1 MSEKHQHTELFAIA
15 LQQHRYLGMIFIP
28 YIIRLINT
36 EGEIYTIVENIHE
49 LNHKKWESIIPKEGV
64 ELLKNLNEITD
75 SIVHKHFSKGKP
87 NVSEFYKSLAVNEQ
101 VFQLVRAY
109 IERRMLKC
117 FDILCK
123 IQVPVFLK
131 EKNFNNLY
139 EDHRLK
145 LVIEHAL
152 PVFHFSVTETE
163 SRYRIDA
170 SCNGK
175 TINFTN
181 KESQIICNDP
191 CLLRVNNNLFRFS
204 GIDGKKL
211 SPFLSKQYISI
222 PKSAE
227 RKYFETFVLNTVRNQ
242 IVEPNG
248 FTIDQSNPEKKA
260 LISLE
265 DRLAG
270 GAGFVLKYIY
280 NKKTYLS
287 NSKPDPEVILT
298 IENDCYKFIRFARDA
313 KWENDCCE
321 RLIELGLKKTG
332 ESEFLPTE
340 ISNENTGQPPYQL
353 VEWINKNQTEV
364 NGAGFEIQQ
373 HYGKDKYYLL
383 NYKVEI
389 NSKSTEDWFDLYGK
403 VILDGFDIP
412 FIHLKKN
419 ILKNIR
425 EFVLPNNQIF
435 VLPEEWFA
443 RYRPLFFLGKES
455 GDTILIQK
463 SLFNLLIDCQVEAPT
478 AQNLKDKFNKNLPEK
493 IKLPIGLNA
502 KLRDYQKDGYIWL
515 NLLQQNGLGGCLAD
529 DMGLGKTIQTL
540 ALLLSLKEKRTKA
553 LEISTKSN
561 EIFDKQSDSDNKTIG
576 HTTLIVV
583 PTSLVYN
590 WIREMIRFTPSL
602 TYYSHTGASRTKSIA
617 EIVKHDVVISTYGI
631 VRNDIDLLK
640 EIRFKYIILDE
651 SQAIKN
657 PQSKIYRSALLLK
670 AANYLTISGTPIE
683 NSLSDLWAQ
692 LNFLNRGMLGSIKS
706 FDDEFI
712 QPIEK
717 NNDTQKSELLR
728 SLIEPFIL
736 RRTKEQ
742 VAKDLPD
749 LTEQV
754 IYCEMSDA
762 QRKCYE
768 SEKSSIRN
776 SIMEN
781 IATQGYDRSAIAIF
795 RGLTRLRQLANHPNM
810 VEEYAGSDS
819 GKFEEITRSIDSIVA
834 EGHKILIFSSFVK
847 HLKIVAKHLDTTGNP
862 YEMLTG
868 STTNR
873 KEVVDH
879 FQNDSSVKIFLISIK
894 AGGVGLNLTAA
905 DYIFILDPWWN
916 PAVENQAIARAHR
929 IGQDKN
935 IFVYRFITLDTVEEK
950 ILRLQEKKELLAQA
964 FVDSANPLKILGEG
978 RILEVLE

>member
-1 MSEKHQHTELFAIA
+1 MHKELQKTEFFAIA
-15 LQQHRYLGMIFIP
+15 LQQHRHLGMIFIP
-28 YIIRLINT
+28 YIIRLISN

-49 LNHKKWESIIPKEGV
+49 SNQKKWESIISAEGAD
-64 ELLKNLNEITD
+64 LLKSLNEISDT
-75 SIVHKHFSKGKP
+75 SVHKQFSKGKIS
-87 NVSEFYKSLAVNEQ
+87 VSDFYKSLPNNEQ
-101 VFQLVRAY
+101 VLQFVRAY

-123 IQVPVFLK
+123 LKVPVYLK
-131 EKNFNNLY
+131 EKNFNNIY
-139 EDHRLK
+139 EDRRLK
-145 LVIEHAL
+145 LVEELAQ
-152 PVFHFSVTETE
+152 PVFHFSITDTE

-175 TINFTN
+175 SINLTN
-181 KESQIICNDP
+181 KESEIICNDP
-191 CLLRVNNNLFRFS
+191 CLLKVNNYLYRFS

-211 SPFLSKQYISI
+211 SPFFSKQFISI

-227 RKYFETFVLNTVRNQ
+227 RKYFETFVLNTIRNQ
-242 IVEPNG
+242 IVEPDG
-248 FTIDQSNPEKKA
+248 FTIEKNNPEKKA
-260 LISLE
+260 LLSIE

-270 GAGFVLKYIY
+270 GVGLILKFFY
-280 NKKTYLS
+280 NKKAYLA
-287 NSKPDPEVILT
+287 NSKVETEVVLNT
-298 IENDCYKFIRFARDA
+298 ENNSYRFIRFERDVT
-313 KWENDCCE
+313 WEKACIE
-321 RLIELGLKKTG
+321 KLAELGLRKTG
-332 ESEFLPTE
+332 ESEFLPVE
-340 ISNENTGQPPYQL
+340 IKGDISGQPPYQL
-353 VEWINKNQTEV
+353 VEWINKNQERIIST
-364 NGAGFEIQQ
+364 GFEIQQ
-373 HYGKDKYYLL
+373 NQGKEKYYLQQCRI
-383 NYKVEI
+383 EI
-389 NSKSTEDWFDLYGK
+389 GSKSTEDWFDLYGK
-403 VILDGFDIP
+403 VVLNGFEIP

-425 EFVLPNNQIF
+425 EFVLPSGQIF
-435 VLPEEWFA
+435 ILPDEWFA

-455 GDTILIQK
+455 GENIYIQK
-463 SLFNLLIDCQVEAPT
+463 SLFNLLVDCKVEAPT
-478 AQNLKDKFNKNLPEK
+478 AQELKDKFNSKSPEK
-493 IKLPIGLNA
+493 VKLPAELNA
-502 KLRDYQKDGYIWL
+502 SLRDYQKEGYIWL

-540 ALLLSLKEKRTKA
+540 AMLLSIKEKRNGGNNS
-553 LEISTKSN
+553 L
-561 EIFDKQSDSDNKTIG
+561 SDPGSCKIG

-590 WIREMIRFTPSL
+590 WIREMIKFTPSL
-602 TYYSHTGASRTKSIA
+602 TCYSHTGASRTKNIA
-617 EIVKHDVVISTYGI
+617 DIVKYDIVISTYGV

-640 EIRFKYIILDE
+640 EIRFKYLILDE

-657 PQSKIYRSALLLK
+657 PQSKIYRSVLLLK

-692 LNFLNRGMLGSIKS
+692 LNFLNRGMLGSIKT
-706 FDDEFI
+706 FDEEFI

-717 NNDTQKSELLR
+717 NNDSQKSELLK

-754 IYCEMSDA
+754 IYCEMSEE

-781 IATQGYDRSAIAIF
+781 IAAIGYDRSAIAIF
-795 RGLTRLRQLANHPNM
+795 RGLTRLRQLANHPDM

-819 GKFEEITRSIDSIVA
+819 GKFEEIIRSIDSIVA

-847 HLKIVAKHLDTTGNP
+847 HLKIVANHLDATGNS

-879 FQNDSSVKIFLISIK
+879 YQNDPSVKIFLISIK

-916 PAVENQAIARAHR
+916 PAVENQAISRAHR

-935 IFVYRFITLDTVEEK
+935 IFVYRFISLDTVEEK
-950 ILRLQEKKELLAQA
+950 ILRLQERKELLAQT

>member
-1 MSEKHQHTELFAIA
+1 MQKEHQNTEIFAIA
-15 LQQHRYLGMIFIP
+15 LQQHRYLGMIFTP
-28 YIIRLINT
+28 YIIRLISN

-49 LNHKKWESIIPKEGV
+49 SNPKKWESIIPHGGSD
-64 ELLKNLNEITD
+64 LLKTLNEISDTA
-75 SIVHKHFSKGKP
+75 IHKQFSKGKAS
-87 NVSEFYKSLAVNEQ
+87 VSDFYKSLANNEQ
-101 VFQLVRAY
+101 VFQFVRAY
-109 IERRMLKC
+109 MERRMIKC
-117 FDILCK
+117 FDILCRIK
-123 IQVPVFLK
+123 TPVFLK

-139 EDHRLK
+139 EDHRLI
-145 LVIEHAL
+145 LVEEQAL
-152 PVFHFSVTETE
+152 PIFHFSVTETE
-163 SRYRIDA
+163 SQYRIDA
-170 SCNGK
+170 SCKGK
-175 TINFTN
+175 SINLTT
-181 KESQIICNDP
+181 KESELICNDP
-191 CLLRVNNNLFRFS
+191 CLLRVKNHLYRFS

-211 SPFLSKQYISI
+211 SPFFTKQYISI

-227 RKYFETFVLNTVRNQ
+227 RKYFETFVLNTIRNQ
-242 IVEPNG
+242 IVEPDG
-248 FTIDQSNPEKKA
+248 FIIENSNPEKKA
-260 LISLE
+260 LLSIE

-270 GAGFVLKYIY
+270 GVGLTLKFIY
-280 NKKTYLS
+280 AKKPYLA
-287 NSKPDPEVILT
+287 NSKPEPEVILS
-298 IENDCYKFIRFARDA
+298 IENDKFKFTRFERDA
-313 KWENDCCE
+313 EWENQCNSK
-321 RLIELGLKKTG
+321 LIELGLKKTG
-332 ESEFLPTE
+332 ESEFLPAE
-340 ISNENTGQPPYQL
+340 INIDISGQPPYQI
-353 VEWINKNQTEV
+353 VEWINKNQSKLENAEFEV
-364 NGAGFEIQQ
+364 QQ
-373 HYGKDKYYLL
+373 NHGKEKYYLL
-383 NYKVEI
+383 DYRVEI

-403 VILDGFDIP
+403 VILNGIEIP

-425 EFVLPNNQIF
+425 EFLLPNNQIF
-435 VLPEEWFA
+435 ILPEEWFT

-455 GDTILIQK
+455 GDKIAIQK
-463 SLFNLLIDCQVEAPT
+463 SLFNLLIDCKVDAPS
-478 AQNLKDKFNKNLPEK
+478 AQQLKDKFGQNIPEK
-493 IKLPIGLNA
+493 VKLPIGLNA
-502 KLRDYQKDGYIWL
+502 QLRDYQKEGYIWL

-540 ALLLSLKEKRTKA
+540 ALLLSLKERREA
-553 LEISTKSN
+553 ISGTPTDGDAN
-561 EIFDKQSDSDNKTIG
+561 TIG
-576 HTTLIVV
+576 YTSLIIV
-583 PTSLVYN
+583 PTSLVHN
-590 WIREMIRFTPSL
+590 WIQELLRFTPGL
-602 TYYSHTGASRTKSIA
+602 TYYSHTGPSRSKSITD
-617 EIVKHDVVISTYGI
+617 IVKHDVVISTYGV

-640 EIRFKYIILDE
+640 EIRFKYLILDE
-651 SQAIKN
+651 SQTIKN
-657 PQSKIYRSALLLK
+657 PQSKIYRSVLLLK
-670 AANYLTISGTPIE
+670 ASNYLTISGTPIE

-706 FDDEFI
+706 FNDEFI

-717 NNDTQKSELLR
+717 NNDAQKEELLK

-754 IYCEMSDA
+754 IYCEMSDS

-776 SIMEN
+776 SILEN
-781 IATQGYDRSAIAIF
+781 IAALGYDRSAIAIF

-810 VEEYAGSDS
+810 VEEYSDSDS

-847 HLKIVAKHLDTTGNP
+847 HLKIVANYLECSNIPH
-862 YEMLTG
+862 EILTG

-873 KEVVDH
+873 KDVVDH
-879 FQNDSSVKIFLISIK
+879 FQNDSTVKVFLISIK

-916 PAVENQAIARAHR
+916 PAVENQAVSRAHR

-935 IFVYRFITLDTVEEK
+935 IFVYRFITLETVEEK
-950 ILRLQEKKELLAQA
+950 ILRLQEKKELLAHA

>member
-1 MSEKHQHTELFAIA
+1 MQKEHQNTEIFAIA

-28 YIIRLINT
+28 YIIRLINS
-36 EGEIYTIVENIHE
+36 EGEIYTIVESINE
-49 LNHKKWESIIPKEGV
+49 LNQKKWDSIIPDGGN
-64 ELLKNLNEITD
+64 ELLKIINEISDTT
-75 SIVHKHFSKGKP
+75 IHKQFSKGKT
-87 NVSEFYKSLAVNEQ
+87 SASDFYKSFDKNEQ
-101 VFQLVRAY
+101 VFQFIRAY
-109 IERRMLKC
+109 IERRMIKC

-123 IQVPVFLK
+123 IKTPVFLK

-139 EDHRLK
+139 EDHRLIP
-145 LVIEHAL
+145 IEEQAL
-152 PVFHFSVTETE
+152 PIFHFSVTETE

-175 TINFTN
+175 SINLTT
-181 KESQIICNDP
+181 KESEVICNEP
-191 CLLRVNNNLFRFS
+191 CLLRVKNNLYRFS
-204 GIDGKKL
+204 GIEGKKL
-211 SPFLSKQYISI
+211 SPFFTKQHISI

-227 RKYFETFVLNTVRNQ
+227 KKYFETFVLNTIRNQ
-242 IVEPNG
+242 IVEPIG
-248 FTIDQSNPEKKA
+248 FSIERSNPEKKA
-260 LISLE
+260 ILSIE

-270 GAGFVLKYIY
+270 GIGLTLKFYY
-280 NKKTYLS
+280 GKKQYFA
-287 NSKPDPEVILT
+287 NAKPDPEVILN
-298 IENDCYKFIRFARDA
+298 IENDRYRFNRFERDTE
-313 KWENDCCE
+313 WEKRCAE
-321 RLIELGLKKTG
+321 KLGELGLKKTG
-332 ESEFLPTE
+332 ESEFMPTE
-340 ISNENTGQPPYQL
+340 IAGDFNGQPPYPL
-353 VEWINKNQTEV
+353 VEWINKNQDRIES
-364 NGAGFEIQQ
+364 AEFEIQQ
-373 HYGKDKYYLL
+373 NNGKEKYYLH
-383 NYKVEI
+383 NYRVEI
-389 NSKSTEDWFDLYGK
+389 NSQSSEDWFDLYGK
-403 VILDGFDIP
+403 VILSGFELP

-425 EFVLPNNQIF
+425 EFLLPNNQIF
-435 VLPEEWFA
+435 ILPEEWFT

-455 GDTILIQK
+455 GEKIAIQK
-463 SLFNLLIDCQVEAPT
+463 SLFNLLIDCKVDAPS
-478 AQNLKDKFNKNLPEK
+478 ALQLRDKFSSNIPEK

-502 KLRDYQKDGYIWL
+502 QLRNYQKEGYLWL

-540 ALLLSLKEKRTKA
+540 ALLLSLKEKR
-553 LEISTKSN
+553 E
-561 EIFDKQSDSDNKTIG
+561 DSVNAPIGSEVKTIG
-576 HTTLIVV
+576 HTSLIVV
-583 PTSLVYN
+583 PTSLVHN
-590 WIREMIRFTPSL
+590 WIQELLRFTPQL
-602 TYYSHTGASRTKSIA
+602 TYYSHTGPLRNKSVT
-617 EIVKHDVVISTYGI
+617 EIIKYDIVVTTYGV

-640 EIRFKYIILDE
+640 DIRFKYLILDE

-657 PQSKIYRSALLLK
+657 PLSKIYRSVLLLK
-670 AANYLTISGTPIE
+670 ASNYLTISGTPIE

-706 FDDEFI
+706 FNEEFI

-717 NNDTQKSELLR
+717 NNDTQKGELLKI
-728 SLIEPFIL
+728 LIEPFIL

-749 LTEQV
+749 ITEQI

-768 SEKSSIRN
+768 SEKSSVRN
-776 SIMEN
+776 SILEN
-781 IATQGYDRSAIAIF
+781 IAALGYNRSAIAIF

-810 VEEYAGSDS
+810 IEDYAGSDS

-847 HLKIVAKHLDTTGNP
+847 HLKIVANYLNESGISH
-862 YEMLTG
+862 EVLTG
-868 STTNR
+868 ATTNR
-873 KEVVDH
+873 KEVVEH
-879 FQNDSSVKIFLISIK
+879 FQSDPTVKVFLISIK

-916 PAVENQAIARAHR
+916 PAVENQAVSRAHR

-950 ILRLQEKKELLAQA
+950 ILRLQEKKELLAQT

>member
-1 MSEKHQHTELFAIA
+1 MSRENQNTEFFAIA
-15 LQQHRYLGMIFIP
+15 LQQHRHLGMIFIP
-28 YIIRLINT
+28 YIIRLISN

-49 LNHKKWESIIPKEGV
+49 GNVKKWESLIPKDGS
-64 ELLKNLNEITD
+64 ELLKNLNELSD
-75 SIVHKHFSKGKP
+75 STIHKQFSKGK
-87 NVSEFYKSLAVNEQ
+87 VSISDFYKSLADSEQ
-101 VFQLVRAY
+101 VLQFVRAY
-109 IERRMLKC
+109 IERRMIKC
-117 FDILCK
+117 FDILCQIK
-123 IQVPVFLK
+123 TPVYLK

-145 LVIEHAL
+145 LIEEHAL

-175 TINFTN
+175 SINLTN
-181 KESQIICNDP
+181 KNSEVICNDP
-191 CLLRVNNNLFRFS
+191 CLLRVNNNLYRFS

-211 SPFLSKQYISI
+211 SPFFTKQYISI

-227 RKYFETFVLNTVRNQ
+227 RKYFETFVLNTIRNQ

-248 FTIDQSNPEKKA
+248 FTIEQSSPEKKA
-260 LISLE
+260 ILSIE

-270 GAGFVLKYIY
+270 GVGFVLKYSY
-280 NKKTYLS
+280 NKKPYLA
-287 NSKPDPEVILT
+287 NSKPEPEVIFS
-298 IENDCYKFIRFARDA
+298 IENNKYKFTRFERDA
-313 KWENDCCE
+313 EWEKLCVE
-321 RLIELGLKKTG
+321 KLIELGLTKKG
-332 ESEFLPTE
+332 EAEFLPSGVNAD
-340 ISNENTGQPPYQL
+340 INGQPPYQL
-353 VEWINKNQTEV
+353 IEWVNKNQAEIENV
-364 NGAGFEIQQ
+364 GFEIQQ
-373 HYGKDKYYLL
+373 NHGKEKYYLQ
-383 NYKVEI
+383 NYRVEI
-389 NSKSTEDWFDLYGK
+389 NSQSSEDWFDLYGK
-403 VILDGFDIP
+403 VILNGFDIP

-425 EFVLPNNQIF
+425 EFVMPNGQIF
-435 VLPEEWFA
+435 ILPEEWFT

-455 GDTILIQK
+455 GEKITIQK
-463 SLFNLLIDCQVEAPT
+463 SLFNLLIDCKVEAPS
-478 AQNLKDKFNKNLPEK
+478 AQVLKDKFNKNLPAK
-493 IKLPIGLNA
+493 VKLPTGLNA
-502 KLRDYQKDGYIWL
+502 QLRDYQKEGYVWL

-529 DMGLGKTIQTL
+529 DMGLGKTLQTL
-540 ALLLSLKEKRTKA
+540 ALLLSLKEKR
-553 LEISTKSN
+553 N
-561 EIFDKQSDSDNKTIG
+561 ENAELQTENDSITIG
-576 HTTLIVV
+576 NTSLIVV
-583 PTSLVYN
+583 PTSLVHN
-590 WIREMIRFTPSL
+590 WIQELVKFTPNL
-602 TYYSHTGASRTKSIA
+602 TYYSHTGASRTKSITD
-617 EIVKHDVVISTYGI
+617 IVKNDVVITTYGI

-640 EIRFKYIILDE
+640 EIKFKYVILDE

-657 PQSKIYRSALLLK
+657 PVSKIYRSSLLLK

-706 FDDEFI
+706 FEDEFI

-717 NNDTQKSELLR
+717 NDDTQKSELLK

-776 SIMEN
+776 SILEN
-781 IATQGYDRSAIAIF
+781 IAALGYDRSAIAIF

-847 HLKIVAKHLDTTGNP
+847 HLKIVANYLENSAIP
-862 YEMLTG
+862 FEMLTG

-879 FQNDSSVKIFLISIK
+879 FQNDSAVKVFLISIK

-916 PAVENQAIARAHR
+916 PAVENQAVSRAHR

-950 ILRLQEKKELLAQA
+950 ILHLQERKELLAET

>member
-1 MSEKHQHTELFAIA
+1 MFKEQNNTDIFAIA
-15 LQQHRYLGMIFIP
+15 LQQHRHLGMIFIP
-28 YIIRLINT
+28 YIIRLISN

-49 LNHKKWESIIPKEGV
+49 ANYKKWANVIPQEGDD
-64 ELLKNLNEITD
+64 LLKVLNELSD
-75 SIVHKHFSKGKP
+75 STIHKQFSKGKQS
-87 NVSEFYKSLAVNEQ
+87 VSDFYKSLSDNEQ
-101 VFQLVRAY
+101 VLQFVRSY
-109 IERRMLKC
+109 IERRMIKC
-117 FDILCK
+117 FDILCQTK
-123 IQVPVFLK
+123 TPVYLK

-145 LVIEHAL
+145 LVADPAI
-152 PVFHFSVTETE
+152 PIFHFSVTETE

-175 TINFTN
+175 SINLTN
-181 KESQIICNDP
+181 KESELICNDP
-191 CLLRVNNNLFRFS
+191 CLLKVKNNLYKFS

-211 SPFLSKQYISI
+211 SPFFTKQFISI

-227 RKYFETFVLNTVRNQ
+227 KKYFETFVLNTIRNQ

-248 FTIDQSNPEKKA
+248 FTIEQSSPEKKV
-260 LISLE
+260 LLSIE
-265 DRLAG
+265 DLLAG
-270 GAGFVLKYIY
+270 GVGLVLKYGY
-280 NKKTYLS
+280 NKKLYTV
-287 NSKPDPEVILT
+287 NTKHEPEVILS
-298 IENDCYKFIRFARDA
+298 IENDRYRFIRFERDPE
-313 KWENDCCE
+313 WENSCIDK
-321 RLIELGLKKTG
+321 LVELGLKKTG
-332 ESEFLPTE
+332 ESEFLPIE
-340 ISNENTGQPPYQL
+340 INKVSNTQPPYQL
-353 VEWINKNQTEV
+353 VEWINKNRTDIE
-364 NGAGFEIQQ
+364 NAGFEILQN
-373 HYGKDKYYLL
+373 YGKENYYLQ
-383 NYKVEI
+383 NYKVEL
-389 NSKSTEDWFDLYGK
+389 NSQSSEDWFDLYGK
-403 VILDGFDIP
+403 VILNGFDIP

-425 EFVLPNNQIF
+425 EFIMPNGQIF
-435 VLPEEWFA
+435 ILPEEWFT

-455 GDTILIQK
+455 GEMITIQK
-463 SLFNLLIDCQVEAPT
+463 SLFNLIIDCNIEAPS
-478 AQNLKDKFNKNLPEK
+478 AQVLRDKFNKNIPEK
-493 IKLPIGLNA
+493 VKLPTGLNA
-502 KLRDYQKDGYIWL
+502 ELRDYQKEGFVWL
-515 NLLQQNGLGGCLAD
+515 KLLQQNGLGGCLAD

-540 ALLLSLKEKRTKA
+540 AMLMSLKEKRIEVKTN
-553 LEISTKSN
+553 LLKSN
-561 EIFDKQSDSDNKTIG
+561 ENDIKTIG
-576 HTTLIVV
+576 HTSLIVV

-590 WIREMIRFTPSL
+590 WIRELIRFTPDL
-602 TYYSHTGASRTKSIA
+602 TYYSHTGAARTKSISQ
-617 EIVKHDVVISTYGI
+617 IVKHDVVITTYGL
-631 VRNDIDLLK
+631 VRNDIELLK
-640 EIRFKYIILDE
+640 EIKFKYVILDE

-657 PQSKIYRSALLLK
+657 PLSKIYRSSLLLK
-670 AANYLTISGTPIE
+670 ASNYLTISGTPIE

-717 NNDTQKSELLR
+717 NNDTLKGELLR

-762 QRKCYE
+762 QRRCYE

-776 SIMEN
+776 SILEN
-781 IATQGYDRSAIAIF
+781 IASMGYDRSAIAIF

-810 VEEYAGSDS
+810 VDEYAGSDS

-847 HLKIVAKHLDTTGNP
+847 HLKIVASYLDDTGIS

-879 FQNDSSVKIFLISIK
+879 FQNDITVKIFLISVK

-916 PAVENQAIARAHR
+916 PAVENQAVSRAHR

-950 ILRLQEKKELLAQA
+950 IIRLQEKKELLAEI
-964 FVDSANPLKILGEG
+964 FVNSTNPLRIIGEG
-978 RILEVLE
+978 SILEMLE

>member
-1 MSEKHQHTELFAIA
+1 MSEEHQNTELFAIA

-28 YIIRLINT
+28 YIIRLINN

-49 LNHKKWESIIPKEGV
+49 LNPKKWESIIPKEGV
-64 ELLKNLNEITD
+64 ELLKNLTEISD
-75 SIVHKHFSKGKP
+75 SLVHKQFSKGKL
-87 NVSEFYKSLAVNEQ
+87 NVSEFYKSLATNEP

-109 IERRMLKC
+109 IERRMIKC

-123 IQVPVFLK
+123 IQTPVFLK

-152 PVFHFSVTETE
+152 PVFHFAITETE
-163 SRYRIDA
+163 CRYRIDA
-170 SCNGK
+170 SCKGK
-175 TINFTN
+175 SINLTN
-181 KESQIICNDP
+181 KESQIISNDP

-211 SPFLSKQYISI
+211 SPFLSKEYISI

-242 IVEPNG
+242 IVEPIG
-248 FTIDQSNPEKKA
+248 FIIEQSNPEKNA
-260 LISLE
+260 LLSIE

-270 GAGFVLKYIY
+270 GVGLVLKYSY
-280 NKKTYLS
+280 SKKNYLA
-287 NSKPDPEVILT
+287 NSKPEPEVIL
-298 IENDCYKFIRFARDA
+298 ISENECYKFIRFTRDA
-313 KWENDCCE
+313 KWEEECIE
-321 RLIELGLKKTG
+321 KLTELGLKKVG

-340 ISNENTGQPPYQL
+340 ITEETKGQPPYQL

-364 NGAGFEIQQ
+364 NNAGFEIQQ
-373 HYGKDKYYLL
+373 NHGKEKYYIQ
-383 NYKVEI
+383 NYRVEI

-425 EFVLPNNQIF
+425 EFILPNNQIF
-435 VLPEEWFA
+435 ILPEEWFA

-455 GDTILIQK
+455 GDAISIQK
-463 SLFNLLIDCQVEAPT
+463 SLFNLLIDCKVEAPS
-478 AQNLKDKFNKNLPEK
+478 AQDLKNKFNKNVPEK

-502 KLRDYQKDGYIWL
+502 QLRDYQKDGYIWL

-540 ALLLSLKEKRTKA
+540 ALLLSLKEKKTETQRISQKA
-553 LEISTKSN
+553 DGNSDLNNCEIN
-561 EIFDKQSDSDNKTIG
+561 TIG
-576 HTTLIVV
+576 HTSLIVV

-590 WIREMIRFTPSL
+590 WIREMIRFTPDL
-602 TYYSHTGASRTKSIA
+602 TYYSHTGATRTKRIA
-617 EIVKHDVVISTYGI
+617 DIVKYDIVISTYGI
-631 VRNDIDLLK
+631 IRNDIDLLK
-640 EIRFKYIILDE
+640 EIRFKYVILDE

-717 NNDTQKSELLR
+717 NNDTQKGELLR

-810 VEEYAGSDS
+810 VDEYAGSDS

-847 HLKIVAKHLDTTGNP
+847 HLKIVAKHLDNSGLS

-879 FQNDSSVKIFLISIK
+879 FQNDSNVKVFLISIK

>member
-1 MSEKHQHTELFAIA
+1 MPIELPKTDFFAIT
-15 LQQHRYLGMIFIP
+15 LQQHRHLGMIFNP
-28 YIIRLINT
+28 YIIRLVSS
-36 EGEIYTIVENIHE
+36 EGGIYTIVENIHDA
-49 LNHKKWESIIPKEGV
+49 NHKKWEQVIPLESA
-64 ELLKNLNEITD
+64 ELLKTLNELTD
-75 SIVHKHFSKGKP
+75 SFVHKQFSKGKQ
-87 NVSEFYKSLAVNEQ
+87 SISDFYKSISGNEQ
-101 VFQLVRAY
+101 VLQFVKAY

-117 FDILCK
+117 FEILCK
-123 IQVPVFLK
+123 LQIPVFLK

-139 EDHRLK
+139 EDHL
-145 LVIEHAL
+145 LSLIPDLAL
-152 PVFHFSVTETE
+152 PVFHFAVTDTE

-175 TINFTN
+175 SINLTT
-181 KESQIICNDP
+181 KGSEVICNDP
-191 CLLRVNNNLFRFS
+191 CLLRVDNSLYKFS

-211 SPFLSKQYISI
+211 SPFFTKQHISI

-227 RKYFETFVLNTVRNQ
+227 RKYFESFVLNTIRTQ
-242 IVEPNG
+242 LVEAVG
-248 FTIDQSNPEKKA
+248 FTIENSKPDKKA
-260 LISLE
+260 LLSLE
-265 DRLAG
+265 QRLAG
-270 GAGFVLKYIY
+270 GAGLILKYQY
-280 NKKTYLS
+280 NGKTYLA
-287 NSKPDPEVILT
+287 NSKPDPEVNLI
-298 IENDCYKFIRFARDA
+298 IENDKYKFIRFERDIA
-313 KWENDCCE
+313 WEKDCKE
-321 RLIELGLKKTG
+321 RLAELGLKKIG
-332 ESEFLPTE
+332 ESEFFPE
-340 ISNENTGQPPYQL
+340 GVANSMDGQPPYQL
-353 VEWINKNQTEV
+353 IEWINRNQKLIIDSDFEV
-364 NGAGFEIQQ
+364 QQ
-373 HYGKDKYYLL
+373 NLGKDKYYI
-383 NYKVEI
+383 YEYRVEI
-389 NSKSTEDWFDLYGK
+389 NSQSTEDWFDLYGK
-403 VILDGFDIP
+403 VILSGFEIP

-425 EFVLPNNQIF
+425 EFILPNGQLFI
-435 VLPEEWFA
+435 LPEEWFT

-455 GDTILIQK
+455 GEKLAIQK
-463 SLFNLLIDCQVEAPT
+463 SLFNLLIDCKVEAPS
-478 AQNLKDKFNKNLPEK
+478 AQELKDKFNSKSPEK
-493 IKLPIGLNA
+493 VKLPIGLNA
-502 KLRDYQKDGYIWL
+502 ELRDYQKEGYIWM

-540 ALLLSLKEKRTKA
+540 SLLLSTKEKRDIK
-553 LEISTKSN
+553 LESN
-561 EIFDKQSDSDNKTIG
+561 KDEVNPNTNTFGQTS
-576 HTTLIVV
+576 LIVV
-583 PTSLVYN
+583 PTSLVHN
-590 WIREMIRFTPSL
+590 WIREMNRFTPDL
-602 TYYSHTGASRTKSIA
+602 TYYSYTGGTRTKEIS
-617 EIVKHDVVISTYGI
+617 EIVKYDVVISTYGI

-640 EIRFKYIILDE
+640 DARFKYIILDE

-657 PQSKIYRSALLLK
+657 PTSKIYRSILLLK

-706 FDDEFI
+706 FNDEFI

-717 NNDTQKSELLR
+717 NNDTEKEELLKN
-728 SLIEPFIL
+728 LIQPFIL

-754 IYCEMSDA
+754 IYCEMSDL

-781 IATQGYDRSAIAIF
+781 IATMGYDRSTFAIF

-810 VEEYAGSDS
+810 VEEYVGSDS

-847 HLKIVAKHLDTTGNP
+847 HLKIVASYLEENGISH
-862 YEMLTG
+862 EVLTG
-868 STTNR
+868 ATTNR

-879 FQNDSSVKIFLISIK
+879 FQNDPTVKVFLISIK

-916 PAVENQAIARAHR
+916 PAVENQAISRAHR

-935 IFVYRFITLDTVEEK
+935 IFVYRFIAIDTVEEK
-950 ILRLQEKKELLAQA
+950 IIRLQEKKEILAQT
-964 FVDSANPLKILGEG
+964 FVDSTNPLKILGEG
-978 RILEVLE
+978 RILEMLE

>member
-1 MSEKHQHTELFAIA
+1 MPEEHKNTELFAIA

-28 YIIRLINT
+28 YIIRLINN

-49 LNHKKWESIIPKEGV
+49 LNHKKWESIIPKEGA
-64 ELLKNLNEITD
+64 ELLKNLNEISD
-75 SIVHKHFSKGKP
+75 SVVHKQFSKGKL
-87 NVSEFYKSLAVNEQ
+87 NVSEFYKSLAGNEQ
-101 VFQLVRAY
+101 VFQFVRAY
-109 IERRMLKC
+109 IERRMIKC
-117 FDILCK
+117 FDILCRL
-123 IQVPVFLK
+123 QTPVYLK

-139 EDHRLK
+139 EDHRLT
-145 LVIEHAL
+145 LVVEHAL
-152 PVFHFSVTETE
+152 PVFHFAITEIE
-163 SRYRIDA
+163 CRYRIDA

-175 TINFTN
+175 SINLTN
-181 KESQIICNDP
+181 KETQIICNDP
-191 CLLRVNNNLFRFS
+191 CLLKVNNNLFRFS

-211 SPFLSKQYISI
+211 SPFLIKQYVSI

-227 RKYFETFVLNTVRNQ
+227 RKYFETFVLNTVRSQ
-242 IVEPNG
+242 IVEPDG
-248 FTIDQSNPEKKA
+248 FVIEQSSPEKRA
-260 LISLE
+260 LLSIE

-270 GAGFVLKYIY
+270 GVGLILKYSY
-280 NKKTYLS
+280 NEKTYLA
-287 NSKPDPEVILT
+287 NTKPDPEVILN
-298 IENDCYKFIRFARDA
+298 IENDSYRFIRFARDA
-313 KWENDCCE
+313 EWEKACNDK
-321 RLIELGLKKTG
+321 LVELGLKKMG
-332 ESEFLPTE
+332 ESEFLPSE
-340 ISNENTGQPPYQL
+340 INGEAKGQPPYQL
-353 VEWINKNQTEV
+353 VEWINKNQAKV
-364 NGAGFEIQQ
+364 NLAGFEIQQ
-373 HYGKDKYYLL
+373 NYGKEKYYLQ
-383 NYKVEI
+383 NYRVEI

-403 VILDGFDIP
+403 VILAGFDIP

-435 VLPEEWFA
+435 ILPEEWFA

-455 GDTILIQK
+455 GNAIIIQK
-463 SLFNLLIDCQVEAPT
+463 SLFNLLIDCKVEAPT
-478 AQNLKDKFNKNLPEK
+478 AQDLKDKFNKNLPEK
-493 IKLPIGLNA
+493 IKLPTALNA
-502 KLRDYQKDGYIWL
+502 QLRDYQRDGYVWL

-540 ALLLSLKEKRTKA
+540 AMLLSLREKKIEAQLNSPKPNGNPDGET
-553 LEISTKSN
+553 E
-561 EIFDKQSDSDNKTIG
+561 SDIKTIG
-576 HTTLIVV
+576 HTSLIVV

-590 WIREMIRFTPSL
+590 WIREMVRFTPDL
-602 TYYSHTGASRTKSIA
+602 TYYSHTGPNRTKSVA
-617 EIVKHDVVISTYGI
+617 DIVKHDVVISTYGV

-640 EIRFKYIILDE
+640 DIRFKYVILDE

-657 PQSKIYRSALLLK
+657 PQSKIYRSVLLLK

-692 LNFLNRGMLGSIKS
+692 LNFLNRGMLGSLKS

-717 NNDTQKSELLR
+717 NNDTQKSELLK

-742 VAKDLPD
+742 VAKDLPS

-847 HLKIVAKHLDTTGNP
+847 HLKIVAKHLDTSGLS

-879 FQNDSSVKIFLISIK
+879 FQSDTSVKVFLISVK

-950 ILRLQEKKELLAQA
+950 ILRLQERKELLAQA
-964 FVDSANPLKILGEG
+964 FVDSANPLKVLGEG
-978 RILEVLE
+978 RILEMLD

>member
-1 MSEKHQHTELFAIA
+1 MSKEQQNSEIFAIA

-28 YIIRLINT
+28 YIIRLISN
-36 EGEIYTIVENIHE
+36 EGEIYTIVESIHE
-49 LNHKKWESIIPKEGV
+49 SNYKKWESIITSDGV
-64 ELLKNLNEITD
+64 DLLKNINEISD
-75 SIVHKHFSKGKP
+75 NAIHKQFSKGKIS
-87 NVSEFYKSLAVNEQ
+87 VSDFYKSLADNEQ
-101 VFQLVRAY
+101 VLQFVRAY
-109 IERRMLKC
+109 IERRMIKC
-117 FDILCK
+117 FDILCNIK
-123 IQVPVFLK
+123 VPVYLK

-145 LVIEHAL
+145 LIEEQAL
-152 PVFHFSVTETE
+152 PIFHFSITDTE

-175 TINFTN
+175 SINLTT
-181 KESQIICNDP
+181 KESEVICNDP
-191 CLLRVNNNLFRFS
+191 CLLRVKNNLYRFS
-204 GIDGKKL
+204 GIDAKKL
-211 SPFLSKQYISI
+211 SPFFTKQYISI

-227 RKYFETFVLNTVRNQ
+227 RKYFETFVLNNIRNQ
-242 IVEPNG
+242 IVEPEG
-248 FTIDQSNPEKKA
+248 FTIEQSSPDKKA
-260 LISLE
+260 LLSIE

-270 GAGFVLKYIY
+270 GVGLILKFIY
-280 NKKTYLS
+280 GKKQYLG
-287 NSKPDPEVILT
+287 NSKIEPEVMLSV
-298 IENDCYKFIRFARDA
+298 ENDRYKFTRFERDVE
-313 KWENDCCE
+313 WEKRCTD
-321 RLIELGLKKTG
+321 RLVEFGLRKTG
-332 ESEFLPTE
+332 ESEFLPVD
-340 ISNENTGQPPYQL
+340 INADNNGQPPYNL
-353 VEWINKNQTEV
+353 VEWINKNQEAIETAE
-364 NGAGFEIQQ
+364 FEILQN
-373 HYGKDKYYLL
+373 HGKEKYYLQ
-383 NYKVEI
+383 NYRVEI
-389 NSKSTEDWFDLYGK
+389 NSQSYEDWFDLYGK
-403 VILDGFDIP
+403 VILNGIEIP

-435 VLPEEWFA
+435 ILPEEWFT

-455 GDTILIQK
+455 GDKIAIQK
-463 SLFNLLIDCQVEAPT
+463 SLFNLLIDCKVDAPS
-478 AQNLKDKFNKNLPEK
+478 AQQLKDKFSSNVPEK
-493 IKLPIGLNA
+493 VKLPIGLNA
-502 KLRDYQKDGYIWL
+502 KLRDYQKEGYVWL

-540 ALLLSLKEKRTKA
+540 ALLLSLKEKKD
-553 LEISTKSN
+553 SN
-561 EIFDKQSDSDNKTIG
+561 ANAPIDGDVKTIG
-576 HTTLIVV
+576 HTSLIVV
-583 PTSLVYN
+583 PTSLVHN
-590 WIREMIRFTPSL
+590 WIQELTRFTPDL
-602 TYYSHTGASRTKSIA
+602 TYYSHTGSTRTKSITD
-617 EIVKHDVVISTYGI
+617 IVKHDIVITTYG
-631 VRNDIDLLK
+631 VARNDIDLLK
-640 EIRFKYIILDE
+640 EIRFKYLILDE
-651 SQAIKN
+651 SQTIKN
-657 PQSKIYRSALLLK
+657 PQSKIYRSVLLLK
-670 AANYLTISGTPIE
+670 ASNYLTISGTPIE

-706 FDDEFI
+706 FNDEFI

-717 NNDTQKSELLR
+717 NNDTQKGDLLK

-749 LTEQV
+749 KTEQV

-776 SIMEN
+776 SILEN
-781 IATQGYDRSAIAIF
+781 IAALGYDRSAIAIF

-810 VEEYAGSDS
+810 IDDYKGSDS

-847 HLKIVAKHLDTTGNP
+847 HLKIVESYLEENGISH
-862 YEMLTG
+862 EVLTG

-879 FQNDSSVKIFLISIK
+879 FQNDPTVKVFLISIK

-916 PAVENQAIARAHR
+916 PAVENQAVSRAHR

-978 RILEVLE
+978 RILEVLD

>member
-1 MSEKHQHTELFAIA
+1 MSEEHQNTELFAIA

-28 YIIRLINT
+28 YIIRLINN

-64 ELLKNLNEITD
+64 ELLKNLNEISD
-75 SIVHKHFSKGKP
+75 SLVHKQFSKGKLT
-87 NVSEFYKSLAVNEQ
+87 VSEFYKSLAVNDQ

-123 IQVPVFLK
+123 NQAPVFLK

-145 LVIEHAL
+145 LVVEHAL
-152 PVFHFSVTETE
+152 PVFHFAITETE
-163 SRYRIDA
+163 CRYRIDA
-170 SCNGK
+170 SCIGK
-175 TINFTN
+175 SINLTN
-181 KESQIICNDP
+181 KETQIICNDP

-211 SPFLSKQYISI
+211 SPFLTKEYISI

-242 IVEPNG
+242 IVEPDG
-248 FTIDQSNPEKKA
+248 FIIEQSNPEKKA
-260 LISLE
+260 LLSIE

-270 GAGFVLKYIY
+270 GIGLVLKYIY
-280 NKKTYLS
+280 NKKTYLA
-287 NSKPDPEVILT
+287 NSKPDPEVILN
-298 IENDCYKFIRFARDA
+298 IENDSYIFTRFARDA
-313 KWENDCCE
+313 EWERACIDE
-321 RLIELGLKKTG
+321 LVKLGLKKLG
-332 ESEFLPTE
+332 ESEFLPAQITE
-340 ISNENTGQPPYQL
+340 EVKGQAPYQL
-353 VEWINKNQTEV
+353 VEWINKNQFEV
-364 NGAGFEIQQ
+364 NNAGFEIQQ
-373 HYGKDKYYLL
+373 NHGKEKYYLQ
-383 NYKVEI
+383 NYRVEL

-403 VILDGFDIP
+403 VILDGFEIP

-435 VLPEEWFA
+435 ILPEEWFA

-455 GDTILIQK
+455 GDTISIQK
-463 SLFNLLIDCQVEAPT
+463 SLFNLLIDCNVEAPT
-478 AQNLKDKFNKNLPEK
+478 ALDLKDKFNKNLPEK
-493 IKLPIGLNA
+493 IKLPSGLNA
-502 KLRDYQKDGYIWL
+502 QLRDYQKDGYIWL

-540 ALLLSLKEKRTKA
+540 ALLLSIKEKRTEAQRSLPK
-553 LEISTKSN
+553 ENESTDVLN
-561 EIFDKQSDSDNKTIG
+561 ENESKTIG
-576 HTTLIVV
+576 HTSLIVV

-590 WIREMIRFTPSL
+590 WIREMIRFTPEL
-602 TYYSHTGASRTKSIA
+602 TYYSHTGATRTKSIA

-640 EIRFKYIILDE
+640 DIRFKYVILDE

-717 NNDTQKSELLR
+717 NNDTQKGELLR

-810 VEEYAGSDS
+810 VDEYTGSDS

-847 HLKIVAKHLDTTGNP
+847 HLKIVAKHLDSSELP

-868 STTNR
+868 CTTNR

-879 FQNDSSVKIFLISIK
+879 FQNDPTVKIFLISIK

-916 PAVENQAIARAHR
+916 PAVENQAVSRAHR

-950 ILRLQEKKELLAQA
+950 ILRLQERKELLAQA